1 MLCSVALL
9 FGFKETWEDAKK
21 NLLGDMKFLE
31 KLIDFDVSKIPEKRF
46 LTLRN
51 TYLKDP
57 NFTKEN
63 VMKVLDYYVSIKG
76 VRGLRHAVQLVL
88 RDRRLLEGQE
98 GGRT

>member
-1 MLCSVALL
+1 MVNTVLTATALL

-46 LTLRN
+46 VQLRN
-51 TYLKDP
+51 TYLKDT

-63 VMKVLDYYVSIKG
+63 VNRVNYYYFIK
-76 VRGLRHAVQLVL
+76 HKIIK
-88 RDRRLLEGQE
+88 
-98 GGRT
+98 